1 MKLFNKNSGFTLIE
15 IIIALTL
22 LVIIVPAFT
31 GAIISSLNNEEDMNQ
46 RLEANRISNS
56 IIETLKSDSYQSV
69 LKDISE
75 GSTTIDWNE
84 DESIYNGLTINFD
97 NNKNSNT
104 DIIIKITAVNKT
116 NIEDLY
122 NIKLDWKNINYSL
135 ETLIAGED

>member
-1 MKLFNKNSGFTLIE
+1 MKNKNGFTLIE

-46 RLEANRISNS
+46 RLKANRISTS
-56 IIETLKSDSYQSV
+56 IIETLKSDSYKSV

-75 GSTTIDWNE
+75 GSTTIDWDE